1 MDALKFLVQPLVG
14 GALGGSSSIVDGMK
28 FVVIGGTVETARR
41 VSSNAWSQ
49 FINSFYLTAHFS
61 EDDYPYDWLMNW
73 LAHRPE
79 WQRSREFETT
89 TRAVDTLSPEA
100 KDEEDDSETSSDF
113 SSTRTRTRVIFQ
125 PTFDST
131 HTIFYKGHYLHITRS
146 MHPTTQCTVLTVSV
160 VARSH
165 NILKDLV
172 RTARKGYEAASVH
185 KIQLFSADAY
195 GGWRYSDVKHKR
207 PLASVVLEPGVKERV
222 VADARDFLASEKWYS
237 DRGIPFRRG
246 YLLHGIPGSG
256 KSSLIHAIASELE
269 LDVYVLSLSAPWMS
283 DDRLQQLLGVVPKG
297 TMVLLEDLDA
307 AFTRSTTR
315 EEDEKNA
322 SSDSSTAADQE
333 TATATTTTFSG
344 RRARSSRLHRS
355 SRTSST
361 KDTKKDKKEK
371 KDKDRLNDVN
381 TLSLSG
387 LLNALDGVAASEG
400 RLLFA
405 TTNHIE
411 RLDPALRRPG
421 RMDIWVEFKYATRA
435 QAEAL
440 YRNFFPCVEG
450 PVWRDGSWV
459 KNTASEAETE
469 KSDVDNEESIEGDG
483 EMASDAELA
492 SMGLGNMEVRSMK
505 LESECTEEEKET
517 ASSSSSSLLGSLSIG
532 SLWSSSS
539 KSSASEPKPTT
550 TTPSLVM
557 PSIPSSTPAAVPPAS
572 PSNAASQLPF
582 SNELRAKTLLDAQ
595 TMNKLAALFAEGF
608 PENEFS
614 MAQLQGYLLKHKS
627 QPEVAA
633 HEMTAWV
640 KNERE
645 LRVKLA
651 KERAKAKAER
661 EKRAKERK
669 EREKKE
675 KAKEAAEKEKTQ
687 TELEEKEKELQ
698 AVKKELEEQ
707 KKKTGEESKTTE
719 DGDTVVVSKEDG
731 TEDKKEEDKEN
742 KDDDEEDGEDDEDD
756 EESSEESSS
765 SDEDDA

>member
-73 LAHRPE
+73 LSHRPE

-322 SSDSSTAADQE
+322 SSDSSTAANQE
-333 TATATTTTFSG
+333 SATATTTTFSG
-344 RRARSSRLHRS
+344 RRGRSRLHRS
-355 SRTSST
+355 SRTST

-440 YRNFFPCVEG
+440 YRNFFPCVE
-450 PVWRDGSWV
+450 DS
-459 KNTASEAETE
+459 
-469 KSDVDNEESIEGDG
+469 
-483 EMASDAELA
+483 EMASAAELA

-505 LESECTEEEKET
+505 LESECTEEEKEK
-517 ASSSSSSLLGSLSIG
+517 ASSTSSSLLGSLSIG

-539 KSSASEPKPTT
+539 KSTASESKSPTS
-550 TTPSLVM
+550 PSLVM
-557 PSIPSSTPAAVPPAS
+557 PSIPPSLSTPAAVPPAS
-572 PSNAASQLPF
+572 PSNAASQLPY

-640 KNERE
+640 KSERE

-687 TELEEKEKELQ
+687 NELEEKEKELQ

-707 KKKTGEESKTTE
+707 KKKSGEESKTTE

-742 KDDDEEDGEDDEDD
+742 KDDDEDGEDDEDD

-765 SDEDDA
+765 SDEDDV